1 MLKLPENL
9 NRVIHTVGFQAKKH
23 APEICTT
30 LGIIGGVSATVLACK
45 ATRKVDV
52 IFAEKKQIEENIK
65 TCLADHEVQYTEED
79 AKKDI

>member
-45 ATRKVDV
+45 ATRPKKTLRK
-52 IFAEKKQIEENIK
+52 IFMLQMYKQELN
-65 TCLADHEVQYTEED
+65 Y
-79 AKKDI
+79 